1 MGSDQQGSGTAG
13 LQGGEK
19 RKLPVQGQSVRSF
32 VS

>member
-1 MGSDQQGSGTAG
+1 MGSDQQGSGTAS

-19 RKLPVQGQSVRSF
+19 RKLPVRGQSVRLF